1 MKSTFE
7 TQIDLPAERINLPAW
22 LAILSDRDYQRCS
35 PAHRA
40 AGVFHEDGVF
50 GSVNVESVGGHLLI
64 HHYLSKDASAR
75 RIVMHS
81 RDTRVYV
88 MHTAPATIEVI
99 WTLEIEPKD
108 SRSSLFHCTVEVRMP
123 ALLALLSTLTLLPLF
138 LRWHVR
144 GETPL
149 FAADLAR
156 KVAAGRL

>member
-1 MKSTFE
+1 
-7 TQIDLPAERINLPAW
+7 
-22 LAILSDRDYQRCS
+22 
-35 PAHRA
+35 
-40 AGVFHEDGVF
+40 
-50 GSVNVESVGGHLLI
+50 
-64 HHYLSKDASAR
+64 
-75 RIVMHS
+75 
-81 RDTRVYV
+81 

-108 SRSSLFHCTVEVRMP
+108 SKNSLFHCTVEVRMP
-123 ALLALLSTLTLLPLF
+123 ALLAVLSTLTLLPLF